1 MTGVTTPSESGG
13 VHHAGVVAGLGLWL
27 GPTLAVLVYVLLGS
41 ATLEEPARRLA
52 AVTVLMA
59 VWWITEAIPLSA
71 TAMLPLVLFHPLNI
85 QPIGDATGGY
95 AHPLVFLFMGGLFLG
110 QALERWGAHRRLA
123 LSVILLVGTSPR
135 RIVAGIMLAAALL
148 SAFVSNTATAMMM
161 LPIVTSIALLAG
173 GDEPNRSEAKSYAT
187 CLLLALAY
195 SSSIGGTMTITGT
208 APNAI
213 LSAYMRDELGTA
225 IGWGQWLKFGVPLV
239 AILLPITWLV
249 LVFVA
254 SPVKIA
260 EIPGGRAHIRGLLE
274 RMGRPNRGELLAMG
288 VFLLTALLWITHKP
302 VTDRLNAW
310 LTNGGKEGVG
320 VTGLND
326 TAIAIGAT
334 VLLFLLPAGRGK
346 RVLDWKTAERIP
358 WGVLILFGGGLSLA
372 GAFGVTGL
380 DQWLGGLM
388 AGAKGLHPLI
398 ILLGVTTLIVFMTE
412 LTSNTATTSTMLPVL
427 GAAAVGLGIQAQPL
441 VIAAAVAA
449 SCAFMLP
456 VATPPNA
463 IVFSSGRVTIRS
475 MMKAGVWLN
484 IASITTI
491 AGLVWFLGGRLLA
504 Y

>member
-1 MTGVTTPSESGG
+1 MDDASATKETGAIRSV
-13 VHHAGVVAGLGLWL
+13 GLWL
-27 GPTLAVLVYVLLGS
+27 APALAVAVYLLLGS
-41 ATLEEPARRLA
+41 ATLDEPARRLA
-52 AVTVLMA
+52 GVTVLMA
-59 VWWITEAIPLSA
+59 VWWITEAIPLPA
-71 TAMLPLVLFHPLNI
+71 TAMLPLVLFHPLDI
-85 QPIGDATGGY
+85 QPIGDATRGY

-123 LSVILLVGTSPR
+123 LRVILMVGTSPR

-173 GDEPNRSEAKSYAT
+173 GEAPDHKDAKSYAT

-195 SSSIGGTMTITGT
+195 ASSIGGTMTLTGT
-208 APNAI
+208 APNGI
-213 LSAYMRDELGTA
+213 LSAYMRDELGTP
-225 IGWGQWLKFGVPLV
+225 IGWGQWLKFGIPLV

-254 SPVKIA
+254 SPVRIS
-260 EIPGGRAHIRGLLE
+260 EIPGGRAHIRGLLD
-274 RMGRPNRGELLAMG
+274 RMGKPSRGEWLAMG
-288 VFLLTALLWITHKP
+288 VFAVTALLWISHGP
-302 VTDRLNAW
+302 ITDAINAGRMPEDQ
-310 LTNGGKEGVG
+310 L
-320 VTGLND
+320 TGLHD

-346 RVLDWKTAERIP
+346 RVLDWKSAERIP

-372 GAFGVTGL
+372 GAFGATGL
-380 DQWLGGLM
+380 DGWLGGLM
-388 AGAKGLHPLI
+388 AGAKGLHPLL

-427 GAAAVGLGIQAQPL
+427 GAAAIGLGIAPQPL

-463 IVFSSGRVTIRS
+463 IVFSSGKVSIRS
-475 MMKAGVWLN
+475 MMNAGLWLN
-484 IASITTI
+484 IASITVI
-491 AGLVWFLGGRLLA
+491 AGLVWLLGGRLLG

>member
-1 MTGVTTPSESGG
+1 MDDASSTKESGG
-13 VHHAGVVAGLGLWL
+13 VRSVGLWL
-27 GPTLAVLVYVLLGS
+27 APALAVVVYLLLGS
-41 ATLEEPARRLA
+41 ATLDEPARRLA
-52 AVTVLMA
+52 AVTTLMA
-59 VWWITEAIPLSA
+59 VWWITEAIPLPA
-71 TAMLPLVLFHPLNI
+71 TAMLPLVLFHPLGI
-85 QPIGDATGGY
+85 QPIRDATGGY

-173 GDEPNRSEAKSYAT
+173 GDDPERKEAKTYAT
-187 CLLLALAY
+187 CLLLGLAY
-195 SSSIGGTMTITGT
+195 ASSIGGAMTITGT
-208 APNAI
+208 APNGI
-213 LSAYMRDELGTA
+213 LNAYMRDELGTP

-254 SPVKIA
+254 SPVKIDQ
-260 EIPGGRAHIRGLLE
+260 IPGGRSHIRGLLD
-274 RMGRPNRGELLAMG
+274 RMGKPSRGEVLSIG
-288 VFLLTALLWITHKP
+288 VFLLTALLWITHGQ
-302 VTDRLNAW
+302 VTEWLNA
-310 LTNGGKEGVG
+310 GRAEGDRFI
-320 VTGLND
+320 GLHD
-326 TAIAIGAT
+326 TAIAIGGAT
-334 VLLFLLPAGRGK
+334 LLFLLPAGRGR
-346 RVLDWKTAERIP
+346 RVLDWTSAERIP

-372 GAFGVTGL
+372 GAFGATGL
-380 DQWLGGLM
+380 DQWLGGLL
-388 AGAKGLHPLI
+388 AGAQGVHPLL

-427 GAAAVGLGIQAQPL
+427 GAASVGLGIQAQPL

-463 IVFSSGRVTIRS
+463 IVFSSGRVSIRS
-475 MMKAGVWLN
+475 MMKAGLWLN
-484 IASITTI
+484 IASITVI
-491 AGLVWFLGGRLLA
+491 AGLVWFFGGLLLG